1 MRSFVGIIIIILFV
15 ACTRNKSVQVSGR
28 VETGDTVVY
37 FQVNDSLH
45 KFRLDEK
52 HYFSG
57 KIELEKGTYARFIP
71 YSIQVFLTPG
81 EDLEISMNNVRNVS
95 NSLQFKGTLSAI
107 NLYLKEQQNRYFI
120 YDPNLYKLNEKDF
133 VNRMRENINTN
144 IVLLEAKNLGEEFT
158 KQERERIRY
167 RVAEQAIHYPRSHVA
182 FDTLYKPGMLY
193 DNFVSEFDI
202 NNEEMLAFDCYQR
215 FVLNYI
221 YYKGQNFSM
230 RRLVNYIRSNVN
242 SVKVR
247 DYLLSEV
254 VYNYFQENGL
264 KDADYL
270 LAVCWNEV
278 SDTSKMVKI
287 KQLVD
292 RWRKLSPGA
301 TAPNISLQDSNGK
314 ALYLKD
320 LRGKF
325 LYISV
330 WASGYG
336 EIDKEV
342 QAEWKKL
349 VEEYK
354 DKNILFATF
363 CMGSSQWLGQ
373 VKNLPGE
380 HYVVNNTYAFYS
392 RYMVTVMP
400 RYMLI
405 DPEGRI
411 VDVDAPKPSSSA
423 KLLLRSVGL

>member
-1 MRSFVGIIIIILFV
+1 MRSFVGIIILLLFA
-15 ACTRNKSVQVSGR
+15 ACTQVKSVQVSGR
-28 VETGDTVVY
+28 VETGDSIVY

-45 KFRLDEK
+45 KFRLDDK

-57 KIELEKGTYARFIP
+57 KIRLEKGTYARFTP

-81 EDLEISMNNVRNVS
+81 EDLEISVNNVRNVS

-107 NLYLKEQQNRYFI
+107 NTYLKEQQNRYFI
-120 YDPNLYKLNEKDF
+120 YDPNLYRLGEEDF
-133 VNRMRENINTN
+133 VNRMRENINMS

-158 KQERERIRY
+158 SQERERIRY
-167 RVAEQAIHYPRSHVA
+167 RAAEQAMHYPHSHVA
-182 FDTLYKPGMLY
+182 FDTLYKPGILF

-202 NNEEMLAFDCYQR
+202 NNEEMLSFDSYQR

-221 YYKGQNFSM
+221 YYKGQDLSV
-230 RRLVNYIRSNVN
+230 RRLVNYIRSHVN
-242 SVKVR
+242 NIKVR

-254 VYNYFQENGL
+254 VYNYLQENGL

-278 SDTSKMVKI
+278 SDTSRMVKI

-301 TAPNISLQDSNGK
+301 TAPNISLQDSKGEVL
-314 ALYLKD
+314 ALKD

-325 LYISV
+325 LYICV
-330 WASGYG
+330 WALSYG
-336 EIDKEV
+336 EMDKEV
-342 QAEWKKL
+342 QDYWKKL
-349 VEEYK
+349 AEEYK
-354 DKNILFATF
+354 DKNILFVTF
-363 CMGSSQWLGQ
+363 CMGPSQWL
-373 VKNLPGE
+373 KHMEDLPGE

-411 VDVDAPKPSSSA
+411 VDVNAPQPSGSA

>member
-28 VETGDTVVY
+28 VETGDTVVC

-221 YYKGQNFSM
+221 YYKGQN
-230 RRLVNYIRSNVN
+230 
-242 SVKVR
+242 
-247 DYLLSEV
+247 LS
-254 VYNYFQENGL
+254 
-264 KDADYL
+264 
-270 LAVCWNEV
+270 
-278 SDTSKMVKI
+278 
-287 KQLVD
+287 
-292 RWRKLSPGA
+292 
-301 TAPNISLQDSNGK
+301 
-314 ALYLKD
+314 
-320 LRGKF
+320 
-325 LYISV
+325 
-330 WASGYG
+330 
-336 EIDKEV
+336 
-342 QAEWKKL
+342 
-349 VEEYK
+349 
-354 DKNILFATF
+354 
-363 CMGSSQWLGQ
+363 
-373 VKNLPGE
+373 
-380 HYVVNNTYAFYS
+380 
-392 RYMVTVMP
+392 
-400 RYMLI
+400 LI
-405 DPEGRI
+405 HI
-411 VDVDAPKPSSSA
+411 
-423 KLLLRSVGL
+423 

>member
-1 MRSFVGIIIIILFV
+1 MRSFIGIIIVILLFV

-28 VETGDTVVY
+28 IETGDTVVY
-37 FQVNDSLH
+37 FRVNDSLH

-57 KIELEKGTYARFIP
+57 KIALEKGTYARFFP

-107 NLYLKEQQNRYFI
+107 NIYLKEQQNRYFA
-120 YDPNLYKLNEKDF
+120 YDPNLYKLDEKDF
-133 VNRMRENINTN
+133 VNRMRENVNTG

-182 FDTLYKPGMLY
+182 FDTLYKPGVLY

-202 NNEEMLAFDCYQR
+202 NNEDMLAFDCYQR

-230 RRLVNYIRSNVN
+230 RRLVNYIRSNVR

-247 DYLLSEV
+247 
-254 VYNYFQENGL
+254 
-264 KDADYL
+264 DYL

-301 TAPNISLQDSNGK
+301 TAPNVSLQDGDGN

-320 LRGKF
+320 LRGKY

-330 WASGYG
+330 WAFSYG
-336 EIDKEV
+336 EMDKEV
-342 QAEWKKL
+342 RAEWEKL
-349 VEEYK
+349 AEEYK

-363 CMGSSQWLGQ
+363 CMGPSQWLGQ

-380 HYVVNNTYAFYS
+380 HYVVNNTNAFYS
-392 RYMVTVMP
+392 RYMISVMP

>member
-144 IVLLEAKNLGEEFT
+144 IV
-158 KQERERIRY
+158 
-167 RVAEQAIHYPRSHVA
+167 A

-292 RWRKLSPGA
+292 RWRKLSPGG

-342 QAEWKKL
+342 QTEWKKL

>member
-1 MRSFVGIIIIILFV
+1 MRSFIGIIIVILLFV

-28 VETGDTVVY
+28 IETGDTVVY
-37 FQVNDSLH
+37 FRVNDSLH

-57 KIELEKGTYARFIP
+57 KIALEKGTYARFFP

-107 NLYLKEQQNRYFI
+107 NIYLKEQQNRYFA
-120 YDPNLYKLNEKDF
+120 YDPNLYKLDEKDF
-133 VNRMRENINTN
+133 VNRMRENVNTG

-182 FDTLYKPGMLY
+182 FD
-193 DNFVSEFDI
+193 
-202 NNEEMLAFDCYQR
+202 CYQR

-230 RRLVNYIRSNVN
+230 RRLVNYIRSNVR

-301 TAPNISLQDSNGK
+301 TAPNVSLQDGDGN

-320 LRGKF
+320 LRGKY

-330 WASGYG
+330 WAFSYG
-336 EIDKEV
+336 EMDKEV
-342 QAEWKKL
+342 RAEWEKL
-349 VEEYK
+349 AEEYK

-363 CMGSSQWLGQ
+363 CMGPSQWLGQ

-380 HYVVNNTYAFYS
+380 HYVVNNTNAFYS
-392 RYMVTVMP
+392 RYMISVMP